1 MTSSDTG
8 TVQPS
13 AARPAQ
19 TKRSG
24 SSDRRGELIQIASQ
38 LFAER
43 GFLATTIRDIADA
56 AGIQSGSLYHHF
68 TSKESMVEE
77 LLVDYW
83 TKLLERY
90 RDVVESEPD
99 ATKATRGLVRASVL
113 LLDECALALRVMLN
127 DWTYLSETFPFMEDS
142 LAECQ
147 AIWLEVIGRGVAD
160 GALSPDVDATICY
173 RTVMA
178 SVSGT
183 ARWFRPEGTVSV
195 EALAD
200 DMASIFMNG
209 FTARP

>member
-1 MTSSDTG
+1 MTTTDARASRQD
-8 TVQPS
+8 
-13 AARPAQ
+13 AARPAKA
-19 TKRSG
+19 KRPTG
-24 SSDRRGELIQIASQ
+24 SDRRAELIQIASQ

-77 LLVDYW
+77 LLDDYW
-83 TKLLERY
+83 GKLLQRY
-90 RDVVESEPD
+90 HEVVDSEPD
-99 ATKATRGLVRASVL
+99 ATAAARGLVRASVL

-147 AIWLEVIGRGVAD
+147 NIWLNVIERGVAS
-160 GALSPDVDATICY
+160 GALNGEVDATILY
-173 RTVMA
+173 RTVMS

-183 ARWFRPEGTVSV
+183 ARWFRPGGSVSV
-195 EALAD
+195 DRLAD
-200 DMASIFMNG
+200 EMATLFLDGIA
-209 FTARP
+209 ARP

>member
-1 MTSSDTG
+1 MTSTDAATKAD
-8 TVQPS
+8 V
-13 AARPAQ
+13 AARP
-19 TKRSG
+19 KRG
-24 SSDRRGELIQIASQ
+24 GGRDRRGELIAIASE

-77 LLVDYW
+77 LLADYW
-83 TKLLERY
+83 TTLLQRY
-90 RDVVESEPD
+90 REVVDSEPD

-127 DWTYLSETFPFMEDS
+127 DWTYLSETFPFMEES

-147 AIWLEVIGRGVAD
+147 AIWLDVIERGVAE
-160 GALSPDVDATICY
+160 GSLSSEVDATICY

-183 ARWFRPEGTVSV
+183 ARWFRPEGKVSV

-200 DMASIFMNG
+200 DMANIFMSG
-209 FTARP
+209 FAARS